1 MKISNQIEL
10 SQFNVRNVSQ
20 KQIYDSYM
28 GILRISPITM
38 YGRDND
44 DPTPL
49 LNTLVDFN
57 DVFGCGKNNHTY
69 ATLSDSDGNVLPI
82 KFIPKSF
89 NTQVFDGEIYQ
100 IGDLINICTQVDNCV
115 YVSNNL
121 TSKSTIILSNPQENK
136 SQIIIAQGVDR
147 VSGKTESIVAYPIEA
162 PDDYKFFND
171 KNKLELFDQN
181 NSTPRHKQMEQALF
195 NKPNSW
201 YHEKDLWYR
210 NDEDPSHINQQVK
223 VGNRVITTVNKDNE
237 SVPVLYTRDYVLGHY
252 DGHTWGHTSAGDREK
267 ITSLIKETSSH
278 GIELDENGRITK
290 LSWLRVDDLIWD
302 YLTEV
307 LNGAVRS
314 TKGRYVGMGTS
325 GVSNDDFLKKL
336 FGKDVTKQEDLQDTA
351 PILGQ
356 GVQDGLIS
364 YHAMP
369 FHRYWFHRC
378 RQVARNMVTWQNGNV
393 NLTTKDWSDY
403 HEEGY
408 VNSTNEELSVL
419 QSYYKSNVITPAC
432 TASITPHHSLVK
444 DFLLCDGKKISS
456 FKNYPNISLRNEKV
470 FEIETTGGFAK
481 LQETTDG
488 FSFQPRT
495 SDFKKTQSSYYL
507 LNKTNDYKGSLPDR
521 TPALFKLNE
530 KYPRFIRGL
539 NWGFGNEQSPENSI
553 YTSTDNIDV
562 TESINNNY
570 YQNLTIN
577 NNTFYVHS
585 EKILDYD
592 EEGNAIY
599 PTSESFNLDEN
610 GRVGID
616 IQKNITSIYAPISK
630 SQGEIAFTIPH
641 EHNIEYLTNVY
652 NHYHLGFSSVSGG
665 EGQDNLSK
673 TIIQEHYRHQK
684 YFTLHNDK
692 CLWQNPFDFYQ
703 TRGTEWAN
711 YCLSN
716 SNVFFD
722 NYTPVPNIGA
732 MIFNSQIYNPANIE
746 TGDTKSSKYPQYVG
760 TIKTFQ
766 DNWAKSGYGYYD
778 AQNNWYPLTEKHSIR
793 PSLKQIKSIKD
804 NLEPTDESVQKFRQA
819 LEQHKFTKQIRKQL
833 AIKLN
838 ESEGRLP
845 ISSIGKAQFAL
856 FGKHFHQWKRRR
868 STIVKILLA
877 LSFVVAAIIA
887 PWAYIAFL
895 AWTTLICGTAGLG
908 LGTWAA
914 DQLLKGSWR
923 AAWSK
928 TNRYG
933 IGKYTFAT
941 FGGDERSLSS
951 DTNQGSQ
958 SDDENHTSWQCV
970 SSLPYDDPEYLGYGE
985 ITALDA
991 QTLKQYECASFTN
1004 PEQYY
1009 VYHNVTDLWN
1019 AYNNT
1024 KTYSYGKS
1032 NNLFDDNALEEELP
1046 SSSDT
1051 NTAEEKIKIERP
1063 QNKSI
1068 AHYAG
1073 EQYPM
1078 EVGSPY
1084 PSFLNLLPIIR
1095 I

>member
-1 MKISNQIEL
+1 
-10 SQFNVRNVSQ
+10 
-20 KQIYDSYM
+20 M

-38 YGRDND
+38 YGRDTD

-57 DVFGCGKNNHTY
+57 DVYSCGKNNHIY
-69 ATLSDSDGNVLPI
+69 AILSDSDGNVLPI

-89 NTQVFDGEIYQ
+89 NTKVYDGQINQ
-100 IGDLINICTQVDNCV
+100 IGDLINICTQVDSCV
-115 YVSNNL
+115 YVSNNM
-121 TSKSTIILSNPQENK
+121 TSRSTIILTNPQENK
-136 SQIIIAQGVDR
+136 SQFIIAQGVDR
-147 VSGKTESIVAYPIEA
+147 SSGKAQSIITYPIEA

-171 KNKLELFDQN
+171 KNKLGLFDQN
-181 NSTPRHKQMEQALF
+181 DTTPRHEQMEQSLF
-195 NKPNSW
+195 EKPNSW
-201 YHEKDLWYR
+201 YYENDLWYR
-210 NDEDPSHINQQVK
+210 EDEDPNHINHQVK
-223 VGNRVITTVNKDNE
+223 VGNRLVTTINKDNE

-267 ITSLIKETSSH
+267 LTSLAKESATD
-278 GIELDENGRITK
+278 GIQLSENGRITK

-307 LNGAVRS
+307 LNGAVRN

-325 GVSNDDFLKKL
+325 GSTNDDFLKKL
-336 FGKDVTKQEDLQDTA
+336 FGNDVKNQDDLSDTA

-378 RQVARNMVTWQNGNV
+378 RQVARNMVTWQNSNV
-393 NLTTKDWSDY
+393 NLETKDWSDY
-403 HEEGY
+403 YDEDY
-408 VNSTNEELSVL
+408 NTSSNEELSVL
-419 QSYYKSNVITPAC
+419 QSYYKSNVITPAS

-456 FKNYPNISLRNEKV
+456 FKSYPNISLRNEKV
-470 FEIETTGGFAK
+470 FEIENLGGFASIH
-481 LQETTDG
+481 ETKDG
-488 FSFQPRT
+488 FAFRPRT
-495 SDFKKTQSSYYL
+495 SEFKKTQSSYYL
-507 LNKTNDYKGSLPDR
+507 LNKGWDNFKGSLPDK
-521 TPALFKLNE
+521 TPALFRLDE

-539 NWGFGNEQSPENSI
+539 NWGFGSEQNPQNSI
-553 YTSTDNIDV
+553 ITSSDDDV

-585 EKILDYD
+585 KKILDYD
-592 EEGNAIY
+592 DAGDPIY
-599 PTSESFNLDEN
+599 PTSEGFNLDEN

-616 IQKNITSIYAPISK
+616 IQKNITSIFANVAT
-630 SQGEIAFTIPH
+630 SQGDFAYTIPH

-652 NHYHLGFSSVSGG
+652 NHYHLGFSSVAGG
-665 EGQDNLSK
+665 EGPDDLSK
-673 TIIQEHYRHQK
+673 LIIHEHYRPQK
-684 YFTLHNDK
+684 YFKLHINR
-692 CLWQNPFDFYQ
+692 CLWQNPYDFYQ
-703 TRGTEWAN
+703 ARGAEYAN

-722 NYTPVPNIGA
+722 NYTPVPNLGA
-732 MIFNSQIYNPANIE
+732 MIFNSQIYNPSNIE
-746 TGDTKSSKYPQYVG
+746 NHETESTKYPDYVG
-760 TIKTFQ
+760 TIKTFE

-778 AQNNWYPLTEKHSIR
+778 AQNNWHPLTEKHSIR
-793 PSLKQIKSIKD
+793 PSLKQIRNIVDK
-804 NLEPTDESVQKFRQA
+804 LEYTDESKDSFRKS

-856 FGKHFHQWKRRR
+856 WGKHFHQWKRRR
-868 STIVKILLA
+868 STFVKILLA
-877 LSFVVAAIIA
+877 FTFVLAAIVA
-887 PWAYIAFL
+887 PWACIALL
-895 AWTTLICGTAGLG
+895 AWTTLICGAVGLG

-914 DQLLKGSWR
+914 DQWLKGKWR
-923 AAWSK
+923 PAWSK
-928 TNRYG
+928 TNRYD

-941 FGGDERSLSS
+941 FGGDEKSLSS
-951 DTNQGSQ
+951 ETVEGGTT
-958 SDDENHTSWQCV
+958 DDSCHTSWQCV
-970 SSLPYDDPEYLGYGE
+970 SSLPYDDPEYLGYGD

-991 QTLKQYECASFTN
+991 QTLKDFECAPFTS

-1024 KTYSYGKS
+1024 KSYRYGTA
-1032 NNLFDDNALEEELP
+1032 NNLFDDKAPEEELP
-1046 SSSDT
+1046 DSEET
-1051 NTAEEKIKIERP
+1051 NSAEEKIKVERP
-1063 QNKSI
+1063 QNKAI

-1073 EQYPM
+1073 EQYSM
-1078 EVGSPY
+1078 EIGSPY
-1084 PSFLNLLPIIR
+1084 PSYLNLIPLIR